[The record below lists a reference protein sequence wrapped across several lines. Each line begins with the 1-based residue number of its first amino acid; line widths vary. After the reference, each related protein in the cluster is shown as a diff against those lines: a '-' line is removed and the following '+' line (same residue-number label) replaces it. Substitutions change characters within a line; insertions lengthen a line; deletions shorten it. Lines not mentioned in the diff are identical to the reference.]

1 MADMQAVLDTMEA
14 MLYFADGI
22 FPSKSGGH
30 KQAQQQQQQQQHH
43 QQQQQQQQQQQS
55 TLYTGNTPVSPGRG
69 HYSSA
74 QLALQS
80 GGVPPPPP
88 NNAGAAAPQ
97 QHAAQQ
103 HSRIPA
109 RPDVTYEQLPKP
121 GILLFRCLCVFCVL
135 LADDR
140 SIDRSVQ
147 TKVIKF
153 NINKC
158 CHNRKQ
164 PTHTSNYRHNIPTL
178 HTGETM
184 SICRPIRQRQQPQ

>member
-30 KQAQQQQQQQQHH
+30 KQPQQQQQQQQQQQHH
-43 QQQQQQQQQQQS
+43 QQQQQQQQQQS

-97 QHAAQQ
+97 QH
-103 HSRIPA
+103 SRIPA

-121 GILLFRCLCVFCVL
+121 GILLFRCFVFFLCT

-140 SIDRSVQ
+140 SIDRS
-147 TKVIKF
+147 KVIKF

-178 HTGETM
+178 HTVETM